1 MKEIQQSKSWSLH
14 EFRVIYF
21 GKDINSLTFYLVSF
35 VIRFDDAGFSLT
47 GTKEVLSSIASDCMV
62 DDGDCLNAVEIFWTP
77 SDRDEVMSRID
88 MITDFPELI
97 DL

>member
-1 MKEIQQSKSWSLH
+1 MPGITASMTLTIHVSLL
-14 EFRVIYF
+14 I
-21 GKDINSLTFYLVSF
+21 LC
-35 VIRFDDAGFSLT
+35 RFDGAGFSLS

-62 DDGDCLNAVEIFWTP
+62 DDGECLNAVEIFWSP
-77 SDRDEVMSRID
+77 SERSEVMSRID